1 MTEAERIHE
10 VEKKLKG
17 WRKLQEK
24 AWAAEEDAAAI
35 AFAQGVGGAVQSS
48 NISDKTYR
56 GAELLAAARPD
67 ILWVETIQECLDWMK
82 KERPELFNLLK
93 GHYGM
98 VYMRGYR
105 RKHAKSFMESYR
117 KVYCIGPTSYHDRRK
132 EALREVAAAAVQNG
146 ILYVTRSYKHDG
158 IVNNSI
164 RN

>member
-17 WRKLQEK
+17 WRKLQDK
-24 AWAAEEDAAAI
+24 ARSAEDDAASV
-35 AFAQGVGGAVQSS
+35 AFSQGSGGGVQSS

-56 GAELLAAARPD
+56 GAELLAAARSD
-67 ILWVETIQECLDWMK
+67 ILWVETITEGLDWMK
-82 KERPELFNLLK
+82 HERPELFNLLK

-117 KVYCIGPTSYHDRRK
+117 KVYCIGPTSYHDKRK
-132 EALREVAAAAVQNG
+132 EALRELAAAAVQNG
-146 ILYVTRSYKHDG
+146 LLTVTRSYRHD
-158 IVNNSI
+158 
-164 RN
+164 